1 MRYSKEEMFGIQ
13 FDSPNMN
20 LILNFFPL
28 GTFSFGE
35 THFIHQRDNVKH
47 PWLKL
52 SFEIL
57 DLIIDSM
64 VKKMIMAVK

>member
-1 MRYSKEEMFGIQ
+1 M
-13 FDSPNMN
+13 
-20 LILNFFPL
+20 
-28 GTFSFGE
+28 
-35 THFIHQRDNVKH
+35 HQRDNVKP

-64 VKKMIMAVK
+64 VKKMIMTVK